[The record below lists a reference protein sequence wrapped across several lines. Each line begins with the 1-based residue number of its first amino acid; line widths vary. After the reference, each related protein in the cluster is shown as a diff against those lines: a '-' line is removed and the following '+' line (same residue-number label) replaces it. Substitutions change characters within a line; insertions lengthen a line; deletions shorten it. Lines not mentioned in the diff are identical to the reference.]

1 MAANLPMNDPYG
13 LIASGLPPELTGQ
26 LMGLSQQQ
34 QIAQAL
40 MQQSMSPLHA
50 PEVKGRFQGRIS
62 PMEGIAKLVQAYMGG
77 QGLADANKGY
87 ADLGDQYQ
95 KSLMDTLTKSDA
107 ARMGTPGTPASAY
120 TDTLGSEA
128 PESNIP
134 ATPGVKGSSSVANA
148 LLMQHPAT
156 RALGQQLM
164 QQQLE
169 MDMVKQ
175 VLGQG
180 SPAGG
185 SSAVLG
191 GSGGTGGSIGKGGPP
206 MELLAAGPL
215 GQSVFKA
222 LEERSKGIAQ
232 RPGAPIV
239 NPYDGTVI
247 AQPTPAV
254 APGVQLTVSPQG
266 STAAP
271 VPGYNP
277 AAAATIA
284 ATTAAK
290 EGAEL
295 PYRTVEQQQAS
306 GAKIP
311 VPATAV
317 LGQNPGAQAPPQP
330 APQIPQAIL
339 DADKRGPFTATQV
352 PGQEPQITMQGKT
365 DPWASMPKR
374 QVPQGVGQSSFDASM
389 ASHQAETASKLSEKY
404 GQKAD
409 DANNRI
415 ALNNQASALIDK
427 ADTGPMAAQIGDV
440 KNWLVSRFGVPED
453 DFQNTPSATAALQK
467 DLVNA
472 ATQRAKQQFGSR
484 ITQSEVMLML
494 TKGAPNVDMPKA
506 AMKYL
511 VDTDTAMAKYTMQQ
525 GSDLGRYLQQGGD
538 PQQFES
544 WHAQAFPASH
554 ALEDVKLQTG
564 TPQRRA
570 SDLVPMTKT
579 IGNKTYVKRD
589 GQWFEQ

>member
-1 MAANLPMNDPYG
+1 
-13 LIASGLPPELTGQ
+13 
-26 LMGLSQQQ
+26 
-34 QIAQAL
+34 
-40 MQQSMSPLHA
+40 
-50 PEVKGRFQGRIS
+50 
-62 PMEGIAKLVQAYMGG
+62 
-77 QGLADANKGY
+77 
-87 ADLGDQYQ
+87 
-95 KSLMDTLTKSDA
+95 MDTLTKSDA
-107 ARMGTPGTPASAY
+107 ARMGTPGSPASAY

-128 PESNIP
+128 PDINIPGTPAVKGNSNI
-134 ATPGVKGSSSVANA
+134 ANA

-156 RALGQQLM
+156 RQLGQQLM
-164 QQQLE
+164 QQQIE
-169 MDMVKQ
+169 MDMVKDVMSRQ
-175 VLGQG
+175 PGGVAGQG
-180 SPAGG
+180 A
-185 SSAVLG
+185 AA
-191 GSGGTGGSIGKGGPP
+191 GSGGAGSSRSLAP

-222 LEERSKGIAQ
+222 LEERSKPIAQ
-232 RPGAPIV
+232 RAGAPVI
-239 NPYDGTVI
+239 DGYGNI
-247 AQPTPAV
+247 ISQPPPAAEPGTQVTITPKGA
-254 APGVQLTVSPQG
+254 
-266 STAAP
+266 TAAP
-271 VPGYNP
+271 VVGYNSSV
-277 AAAATIA
+277 AGTIA
-284 ATTAAK
+284 AKTTAK
-290 EGAEL
+290 ENAEL

-306 GAKIP
+306 GARIP
-311 VPATAV
+311 VPTTNI

-365 DPWASMPKR
+365 DPWVSMPKR
-374 QVPQGVGQSSFDASM
+374 QVPQGVGQTTFDAAM
-389 ASHQAETASKLSEKY
+389 ASHQAEAASKLSEKY

-440 KNWLVSRFGVPED
+440 KNWLVSRFGVPEG
-453 DFQNTPSATAALQK
+453 DFENTPSATAALQK
-467 DLVNA
+467 DLVQA